1 MWYVSHA
8 CTLCLSTLQAAASLV
23 GHFLPQIVRK
33 KVLNAVMRPF
43 ADPAGSVNEDIWLLR
58 HSPLMPADIPIHG
71 LVGIVLCCACA
82 CAYLSALACMRWSC
96 IMHCITVK

>member
-1 MWYVSHA
+1 
-8 CTLCLSTLQAAASLV
+8 V

-71 LVGIVLCCACA
+71 LVRAVLWHAVHVRVRQLCLYSLYVGAS
-82 CAYLSALACMRWSC
+82 YHALHNC
-96 IMHCITVK
+96 